1 MLALSISDADL
12 GRISQDLNAT
22 PAQFRAALRSALQVV
37 SKRLRAIAA
46 RELSDEQ
53 HVKISQVRRRLKAMK
68 VAIKGDGYVSAGL
81 WLGTGGFGLERV
93 GARQLKK
100 FGLKSPPVNVPHAFL
115 LRGKGGAAVK
125 RKGKA
130 RLPLVRVKYDF
141 KSPTDRW
148 LDRFSRAGELERIV
162 MTEFERYLR
171 WTTTS
176 T

>member
-1 MLALSISDADL
+1 MLALQISDADL
-12 GRISQDLNAT
+12 GRISQELQAT
-22 PAQFRAALRSALQVV
+22 PTQFRAALRSALRVV
-37 SKRLRAIAA
+37 SQRLRSLAA

-53 HVKISQVRRRLKAMK
+53 KVKISQVRRRLKAMK

-93 GARQLKK
+93 GARQNK
-100 FGLKSPPVNVPHAFL
+100 FGLKSPPVAVPHAFL

-125 RKGKA
+125 RKGKQ

-148 LDRFSRAGELERIV
+148 LARFSRAGELERIV

-171 WTTTS
+171 WQKTS